1 MKYLKLDIQKFAI
14 SASASNDGLRS
25 TSSPQNKGTVT
36 AYFIENSTST
46 TGNTSSITV
55 TATYTQNTGSY
66 AQISTPRI
74 EVWWCDNN
82 GYATATRM
90 AYTEAKAMNRNDTVT
105 ATATFNVSHKS
116 DGSLSGYAIGKWVY
130 DGGSAW
136 PCKSGSTQTAN
147 TALTKI
153 PRSCTIKATNAY
165 IGKTSTIT
173 ASGLYTGLTAK
184 VTYVNNAGATV
195 TAATLNGTSNGTAT
209 ASWTIPTEFYNRIP
223 SSKSGTV
230 SITATTYSGS
240 TAIGS
245 TSSTNVTYSID
256 ETVSDLKPTI
266 KVTAYE
272 VNQDIRKL
280 TVEPDGTN
288 NKVMYGR
295 STIYCE
301 AYAPQVFKGAQLS
314 SVTLNGTPISM
325 LTPYI
330 DFVEANTNIY
340 TATIKDSRG
349 YTGSSTV
356 TLTPVDYTNLTV
368 SASVVRNKSRDG
380 KVKLSVSGNWSETK
394 FSSVNTNTLALTYKY
409 KEQGGSTYT
418 EGTIANSLL
427 TINSKTKTYETTN
440 PIVLEGFDPAK
451 AYVFEVYATDVFGTI
466 PKQKVEY
473 VVKKGESP
481 FFIGGDNN
489 VYIQGKIYR
498 NTSTGRVEAGG
509 DSLPIGTIVD
519 YDGTAVPE
527 GYEAVSGAGG
537 AEAAWPVGSIYMNLL
552 DNRNPKLILGFG
564 EWIQITNR
572 FIYAST
578 TANNTGGSAALQ
590 QHSHSIPSLSGTAY
604 SAGGHSHKYYLPPS
618 WSFKIGTGTKN
629 TVTDEA
635 GSGLTATYNTST
647 DGAHTHS
654 VATNASTTGV
664 TGSGAAASSG
674 EGNMPPYLTAYMWYR
689 KS

>member
-1 MKYLKLDIQKFAI
+1 MEYLKLDIQKFAI
-14 SASASNDGLRS
+14 SASNSNNGLRS
-25 TSSPQNKGTVT
+25 TAGNKGTVT
-36 AYFIENSTST
+36 AYFIENSTSI

-55 TATYTQNTGSY
+55 TATYTQDTGSY

-74 EVWWCDNN
+74 EIWWCDNN

-90 AYTEAKAMNRNDTVT
+90 AYTEAKAMNRYDTVT
-105 ATATFNVSHKS
+105 ATATFNVTHKA

-130 DGGSAW
+130 DGASSW
-136 PCKSGSTQTAN
+136 PCQSGSTQTAN
-147 TALTKI
+147 TALTTI
-153 PRSCTIKATNAY
+153 PRSCTITASNAY
-165 IGKTSTIT
+165 IGKASTIT
-173 ASGLYTGLTAK
+173 AKGLYSGLTAK
-184 VTYVNNAGATV
+184 VTYVNNAGTTV
-195 TAATLNGTSNGTAT
+195 TAATLSGTSNGTAT
-209 ASWTIPTEFYNRIP
+209 ASWTIPTEFYDRIP
-223 SSKSGTV
+223 NGKSGTV
-230 SITATTYSGS
+230 ALTATTYNGS

-245 TSSTNVTYSID
+245 TSSATITYSID

-266 KVTAYE
+266 KIIAYE
-272 VNQDIRKL
+272 VNSSIEQL
-280 TVEPDGTN
+280 TREPDGTN
-288 NKVMYGR
+288 NKVMYGK

-301 AYAPQVFKGAQLS
+301 VASWAVYKGASLS
-314 SVTLNGTPISM
+314 TITLNGSPVSM
-325 LTPYI
+325 LSPYI
-330 DFVEANTNIY
+330 NFVEANTNTY
-340 TATIKDSRG
+340 TGIIKDSRG
-349 YTGSSTV
+349 YTGTHTV
-356 TLTPVDYTNLTV
+356 TLTPVDYVNLTV

-427 TINSKTKTYETTN
+427 TINKTNKTYETTN
-440 PIVLEGFDPAK
+440 PIVLEGFDPEK
-451 AYVFEVYATDVFGTI
+451 AYVFEVYATDVFGTV
-466 PKQKVEY
+466 PRQKVEY

-489 VYIQGKIYR
+489 VYIKGKIYR

-519 YDGTAVPE
+519 YDGTSVPE
-527 GYEAVSGAGG
+527 GYEAVSGASGV
-537 AEAAWPVGSIYMNLL
+537 EAAWPVGSIYMNLL
-552 DNRNPKLILGFG
+552 DSRNPKEILGFG
-564 EWIQITNR
+564 TWKQITNR

-590 QHSHSIPSLSGTAY
+590 QHSHSIPALSGTAA
-604 SAGGHSHKYYLPPS
+604 SNGGHSHKYYLPPS
-618 WSFKIGTGTKN
+618 WSFKIGTSTKN
-629 TVTDEA
+629 TVTDET
-635 GSGLTATYNTST
+635 GSGLTQTYNTST

-654 VATNASTTGV
+654 VTTTASTTGV

-689 KS
+689 EA

>member
-1 MKYLKLDIQKFAI
+1 MEYLKLDIQKFAI

-36 AYFIENSTST
+36 AYFIENSTSI

-55 TATYTQNTGSY
+55 TATYTQVTGSY

-74 EVWWCDNN
+74 EVWWCDDN

-90 AYTEAKAMNRNDTVT
+90 AYTEAKAMNRGDVVT
-105 ATATFNVSHKS
+105 ATATFNVTHKAN
-116 DGSLSGYAIGKWVY
+116 GSLSGYAIGKWVY
-130 DGGSAW
+130 DGASNW
-136 PCKSGSTQTAN
+136 PCKSGSTQTSW
-147 TALTKI
+147 TALTTI
-153 PRSCTIKATNAY
+153 PRSCTITASNAY

-173 ASGLYTGLTAK
+173 AKGLYSGLTAK
-184 VTYVNNAGATV
+184 VTYVNNAGSTV
-195 TAATLNGTSNGTAT
+195 TAATLSGTSNGTAT
-209 ASWTIPTEFYNRIP
+209 ASWTIPTEFYDRIP

-230 SITATTYSGS
+230 SLTATTYSGS

-245 TSSTNVTYSID
+245 TSTTSLTYSID

-272 VNQDIRKL
+272 VNSSIEQL
-280 TVEPDGTN
+280 TREPDGTN
-288 NKVMYGR
+288 NKVMYGK

-301 AYAPQVFKGAQLS
+301 VASWAVYKGASLS
-314 SVTLNGTPISM
+314 SITLNGSPVSM
-325 LTPYI
+325 LSPYI
-330 DFVEANTNIY
+330 NFVEANTNTY
-340 TATIKDSRG
+340 TGVIKDSRG
-349 YTGSSTV
+349 YTGTHTV
-356 TLTPVDYTNLTV
+356 TLTPVDYVNLTV

-427 TINSKTKTYETTN
+427 TINSKNKTYETTN
-440 PIVLEGFDPAK
+440 PIVLEGFDPEK
-451 AYVFEVYATDVFGTI
+451 AYVFEVYATDVFGTV
-466 PKQKVEY
+466 PRQKVEY

-489 VYIQGKIYR
+489 VYIKGKIYR

-519 YDGTAVPE
+519 YDGTTVPE
-527 GYEAVSGAGG
+527 GYEAVSGSSG

-590 QHSHSIPSLSGTAY
+590 QHSHSIPSLSGTAA
-604 SAGGHSHKYYLPPS
+604 SGGGHSHKYYLPPS
-618 WSFKIGTGTKN
+618 WSFKIGTSTKN
-629 TVTDEA
+629 TVTDET
-635 GSGLTATYNTST
+635 GSGLTQTYNTST

-654 VATNASTTGV
+654 VSTNASTTGV

-689 KS
+689 EA

>member
-1 MKYLKLDIQKFAI
+1 MEYLKLDIQKFAI
-14 SASASNDGLRS
+14 SASNSNNGLRS
-25 TSSPQNKGTVT
+25 TAGNKGTVT
-36 AYFIENSTST
+36 AYFIENSTSI

-55 TATYTQNTGSY
+55 TATYTQDTGSY

-74 EVWWCDNN
+74 EIWWCDNN

-90 AYTEAKAMNRNDTVT
+90 AYTEAKAMNRYDTVT
-105 ATATFNVSHKS
+105 ATATFNVTHKA

-130 DGGSAW
+130 DGASSW
-136 PCKSGSTQTAN
+136 PCQSGSTQTAN
-147 TALTKI
+147 TALTTI
-153 PRSCTIKATNAY
+153 PRSCTITASNAH
-165 IGKTSTIT
+165 IGKASTIT
-173 ASGLYTGLTAK
+173 AKGLYSGLTAK
-184 VTYVNNAGATV
+184 VTYVNNAGTTV
-195 TAATLNGTSNGTAT
+195 TAATLSGTSNGTAT
-209 ASWTIPTEFYNRIP
+209 ASWTIPTEFYDRIP
-223 SSKSGTV
+223 NGKSGTV
-230 SITATTYSGS
+230 TLTATTYNGS

-245 TSSTNVTYSID
+245 TSSSTITYSID

-266 KVTAYE
+266 KIIAYE
-272 VNQDIRKL
+272 VNSSIEQL
-280 TVEPDGTN
+280 TREPDGTN
-288 NKVMYGR
+288 NKVMYGK

-301 AYAPQVFKGAQLS
+301 VASWAVYKGASLS
-314 SVTLNGTPISM
+314 TITLNGSPVSM
-325 LTPYI
+325 LSPYI
-330 DFVEANTNIY
+330 NFVEANTNTY
-340 TATIKDSRG
+340 TGIIKDSRG
-349 YTGSSTV
+349 YTGTHTV
-356 TLTPVDYTNLTV
+356 TLTPVDYVNLTV

-427 TINSKTKTYETTN
+427 TINKTNKTYETTN
-440 PIVLEGFDPAK
+440 PIVLEGFDPEK
-451 AYVFEVYATDVFGTI
+451 AYVFEVYATDVFGTV
-466 PKQKVEY
+466 PRQKVEY

-489 VYIQGKIYR
+489 VYIKGKIYR

-519 YDGTAVPE
+519 YDGTSVPE
-527 GYEAVSGAGG
+527 GYEAVSGASGV
-537 AEAAWPVGSIYMNLL
+537 EAAWPVGSIYMNLL
-552 DNRNPKLILGFG
+552 DSRNPKEILGFG
-564 EWIQITNR
+564 TWKQITNR

-590 QHSHSIPSLSGTAY
+590 QHSHSIPALSGTAA
-604 SAGGHSHKYYLPPS
+604 SNGGHSHKYYLPPS
-618 WSFKIGTGTKN
+618 WSFKIGTSTKN
-629 TVTDEA
+629 TVTDET
-635 GSGLTATYNTST
+635 GSGLTQTYNTST

-654 VATNASTTGV
+654 VTTTASTTGV

-689 KS
+689 EA

>member
-14 SASASNDGLRS
+14 SASSSNNGLRS
-25 TSSPQNKGTVT
+25 TAGNKGTVT
-36 AYFIENSTST
+36 AYFVENSTST

-55 TATYTQNTGSY
+55 TATYTQDTGSY

-90 AYTEAKAMNRNDTVT
+90 AYTEAKAMNRYDTVT
-105 ATATFNVSHKS
+105 ATATFNVTHKA

-130 DGGSAW
+130 DGSSQW

-153 PRSCTIKATNAY
+153 PRSCTITATNAY

-173 ASGLYTGLTAK
+173 AKGLYSGLTAK
-184 VTYVNNAGATV
+184 VTYVNNAGTTV

-209 ASWTIPTEFYNRIP
+209 ASWTIPTEFYDRIP
-223 SSKSGTV
+223 NSKSGSVTL
-230 SITATTYSGS
+230 TATTYSGS

-245 TSSTNVTYSID
+245 TSSANITYSID

-266 KVTAYE
+266 KIIAYE
-272 VNQDIRKL
+272 VNQAIKNL
-280 TVEPDGTN
+280 TDEPDGSN

-301 AYAPQVFKGAQLS
+301 VASWSVYKGASLS
-314 SVTLNGTPISM
+314 SITLNGSPVSM
-325 LTPYI
+325 LSPYI
-330 DFVEANTNIY
+330 NFVEANTNIY
-340 TATIKDSRG
+340 TGVIKDSRG
-349 YTGSSTV
+349 YTGTYTV
-356 TLTPVDYTNLTV
+356 TLVPVDYTNLTV
-368 SASVVRNKSRDG
+368 SAGVVRNKSRDG

-394 FSSVNTNTLALTYKY
+394 FSSTKTNTLALSYKY
-409 KEQGGSTYT
+409 KEQGGSSYT
-418 EGTIANSLL
+418 EGTISRSQL
-427 TINSKTKTYETTN
+427 TINSTNKTYETTN

-473 VVKKGESP
+473 LVKKGESP

-498 NTSTGRVEAGG
+498 NTSTGKVEAGG

-519 YDGTAVPE
+519 YDGTTVPE
-527 GYEAVSGAGG
+527 GYEAVSGASGV
-537 AEAAWPVGSIYMNLL
+537 EAAWPVGSIYMNLL
-552 DNRNPKLILGFG
+552 DSRNPKEILGFG
-564 EWIQITNR
+564 TWKQITNR

-590 QHSHSIPSLSGTAY
+590 QHSHSIPALSGTAASNGAHTHVY
-604 SAGGHSHKYYLPPS
+604 KLPPS
-618 WSFKIGTGTKN
+618 WSFKIGTSTKN
-629 TVTDEA
+629 TVTDET
-635 GSGLTATYNTST
+635 GSGLTQSYNTDSK
-647 DGAHTHS
+647 GAHTHT
-654 VATNASTTGV
+654 VTTNASTTGV

-689 KS
+689 EA